1 MIYRIDHARLNG
13 FKSCCLHY
21 YLPFFPDLFDLIR
34 TTDANYISKDEYYL
48 FYKDVCSARHVSSKA
63 IDDMVNQ
70 VWPLISVKDR
80 MDRNVFAN
88 HLSLFELHSLMT
100 IEYV

>member
-1 MIYRIDHARLNG
+1 MLSLNG
-13 FKSCCLHY
+13 SKSYSFLHY
-21 YLPFFPDLFDLIR
+21 VPYYPDLFDLIR
-34 TTDANYISKDEYYL
+34 TTDANYITKDEYYL
-48 FYKDVCSARHVSSKA
+48 FYKDVCSVRHVSSKV

-88 HLSLFELHSLMT
+88 YLSLFELHSLMT

>member
-1 MIYRIDHARLNG
+1 MYI
-13 FKSCCLHY
+13 FSCCSDLTNSP
-21 YLPFFPDLFDLIR
+21 LARCFADLFDLIR
-34 TTDANYISKDEYYL
+34 TTDANYITKDEYYL

-70 VWPLISVKDR
+70 VWPHISVKDR